1 MTDKKEKNVEE
12 ELPYNNQNKI
22 ISEEEIYKFLKEGDI
37 THKITNVNLF
47 RLAFVHKSYCTRKN
61 ENIINGNINCP
72 TDCLPLQE
80 ESYERLEYLGDSVLN
95 TSTAYYLFERYPN
108 ENEGFLTQMRTKLVN
123 GKMLSKLSI
132 EIGLNKYL
140 IISKQLERSDA
151 RNYKD
156 YTEDVFEAFIGAIR
170 KDMGYEI
177 AQEWIINIFENYVDF
192 TELVKQNQNYKD
204 LLIKYCQQ
212 NLHYKPEFID
222 TNQLNN
228 INKEKEKEKVKEH
241 QLYINIEDV
250 KKEHKEYNELNIQN
264 SISPKSYNLNN
275 TSDNDI
281 PSPKEY
287 TIYIKTKEGTIIGIG
302 KGANKKQAE
311 QEASMKALKYYNL
324 LY

>member
-1 MTDKKEKNVEE
+1 MDNKDKLIEE

-22 ISEEEIYKFLKEGDI
+22 ISEEEIIQFLNEGNI
-37 THKITNVNLF
+37 NQPINNVNLF

-72 TDCLPLQE
+72 SDCLPLQE

-132 EIGLNKYL
+132 ELGLSKYL
-140 IISKQLERSDA
+140 IISKQLERNDS

-156 YTEDVFEAFIGAIR
+156 YAEDVFEAFIGAIR
-170 KDMGYEI
+170 KDMGYEA

-204 LLIKYCQQ
+204 ILIKYCQQ
-212 NLHYKPEFID
+212 NLHYKPDFID
-222 TNQLNN
+222 PNSLLNQKKKLN
-228 INKEKEKEKVKEH
+228 EQTD
-241 QLYINIEDV
+241 QLYLNIEEKQNNFTSPTLTFTNPSSDIIDNNNNGNSDS
-250 KKEHKEYNELNIQN
+250 EMQSLKEYC
-264 SISPKSYNLNN
+264 
-275 TSDNDI
+275 
-281 PSPKEY
+281 
-287 TIYIKTKEGTIIGIG
+287 IYVKTKEGTIIGIG
-302 KGANKKQAE
+302 KGETKKIAE
-311 QEASMKALKYYNL
+311 QEASKKALDYYNL
-324 LY
+324 LN